1 MMKEK
6 RTGLRFWI
14 KIQLLNNCDKS
25 EKYYSWIKY
34 TITKYKQSTYSWNTM
49 KFHLNIRYYSNER
62 NKKKVI
68 LKKNLVMIG

>member
-34 TITKYKQSTYSWNTM
+34 TITKYKQLKYNEISSKHT
-49 KFHLNIRYYSNER
+49 LYSNER
-62 NKKKVI
+62 NKKVI
-68 LKKNLVMIG
+68 LKKFLVMIG

>member
-49 KFHLNIRYYSNER
+49 KFHLNIRYIQMREI
-62 NKKKVI
+62 KKWY
-68 LKKNLVMIG
+68 